1 MSLATV
7 DLFGIVMALQS
18 CQFSPVRYL
27 FSVDQLNCCGSSLVF
42 LPQAYLVISNIDTCN
57 EIKNGLLNYFQN
69 QD

>member
-7 DLFGIVMALQS
+7 DLFGIVMALKS

-57 EIKNGLLNYFQN
+57 EIKNVLNYFQN